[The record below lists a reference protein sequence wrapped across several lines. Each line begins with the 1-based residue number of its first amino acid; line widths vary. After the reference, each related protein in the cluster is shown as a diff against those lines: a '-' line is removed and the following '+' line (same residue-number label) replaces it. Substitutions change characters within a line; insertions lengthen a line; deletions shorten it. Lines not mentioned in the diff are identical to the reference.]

1 MIRHICWYMFS
12 IDIYSVY
19 TPYPFIGLL
28 LHLGALSFSSKYAW
42 DTLSF
47 CYLRI
52 ATCDVI
58 FLVWCS
64 FSYGSSDWI
73 LWGCTYGLG
82 VCLLSWMCVVCFHSS
97 YSPIFHQL
105 WSFLTLSW
113 VFVKL
118 DYFHCQDSLLVLVF
132 LLVDSRSIGYV
143 SVTKG
148 SEFCFWYCSPWVLP
162 WRPLL
167 LFPFWW
173 LGWIVRWWQ
182 FLSLFL
188 VGLPD
193 FGCLFP
199 CGFLLCPS
207 SGDIVGLPFSL
218 SGDRLTVS
226 ALASLLL

>member
-1 MIRHICWYMFS
+1 MFATFYAFGCVWIFSVEKYVSVICLCVWLVIWLGIYVGICFLLL
-12 IDIYSVY
+12 YSVY
-19 TPYPFIGLL
+19 TPYPLVGLL

-73 LWGCTYGLG
+73 LWGCTCGLG
-82 VCLLSWMCVVCFHSS
+82 VCLLSWMCVVCFHST

-105 WSFLTLSW
+105 CSFLTLSW

-118 DYFHCQDSLLVLVF
+118 DYFHCQDSLLVLVI

-167 LFPFWW
+167 LFRFD
-173 LGWIVRWWQ
+173 GN
-182 FLSLFL
+182 S
-188 VGLPD
+188 G
-193 FGCLFP
+193 FP
-199 CGFLLCPS
+199 S
-207 SGDIVGLPFSL
+207 D
-218 SGDRLTVS
+218 
-226 ALASLLL
+226 A